1 MPEWLTKAMRPTAAP
16 DLTVVV
22 VRLFAAL
29 AFGWAIALTYRLTQR
44 SRDDFRSAFAVTLV
58 MLTVILSMIT
68 QVIGENVALAF
79 SLVGSL
85 AVVRFRTPV
94 NDTRDTAYVILAVA
108 IGMAAGAGMF
118 EIALIAIPLVGL
130 AASLLPVVSLGWL
143 RANGS
148 YRLVVRV
155 DRLADSDEVL
165 GPIFAKYVQTS
176 RFDGSESAQKGV
188 DLDLLYVVRLRENVT
203 ESALVRELLAVPGVK
218 AVEFRRLR

>member
-1 MPEWLTKAMRPTAAP
+1 MPEWLTKAMRPTATP
-16 DLTVVV
+16 DLTVAV
-22 VRLFAAL
+22 VRMFAAL
-29 AFGWAIALTYRLTQR
+29 AFGWVVALTYRLTQR

-58 MLTVILSMIT
+58 MLTVILAMIT

-118 EIALIAIPLVGL
+118 EIAMVAIPLVGL

-155 DRLADSDEVL
+155 DRLADSDEIL
-165 GPIFAKYVQTS
+165 SSTFAKYLQTI
-176 RFDGSESAQKGV
+176 RYDGSESAQKGV
-188 DLDLLYVVRLRENVT
+188 DLDLLYVVRLRATVA
-203 ESALVRELLAVPGVK
+203 ESAFVRDLLAVPGVK